1 MIVVT
6 DKAAEWIHRLKEE
19 HGAGPEAGLKIAV
32 EGGGCS
38 GFQYKMDFL
47 PADEEDRVFENGD
60 ARVFVDAKSL
70 MFVEGSVLDYND
82 ALTNGGFVIKNPHST
97 GECGCGMSFSV

>member
-6 DKAAEWIHRLKEE
+6 DKAADWIQRLKKDHSAEDT
-19 HGAGPEAGLKIAV
+19 AGLRITV

-38 GFQYKMDFL
+38 GFQYKMDFG
-47 PADEEDRVFENGD
+47 PERDGDRVFENGE
-60 ARVFVDAKSL
+60 ARVFVDPKSL
-70 MFVEGSVLDYND
+70 MFVDGSVLDYSD
-82 ALTNGGFVIKNPHST
+82 ALTNGGFVVKNPQST